1 MIFEKGHGSNVG
13 KPSSPHVD
21 VQALGRSEHG
31 FSIAFGREIGVK
43 QEIALSYHQ
52 LLISREIGGAGLVA
66 LHLAKTL
73 SRRTEQCH
81 IWIPGNGPAQR
92 AADELA
98 LTSHEYDSTGV
109 FSSGKVQSAV
119 ANWKFYRVL
128 RDYRPGIIH
137 VHSPICYG
145 AVQRGLKLSRLKRI
159 VHVHGEEEMDTLRWA
174 FKYPPEMIV
183 TCARYLV
190 DYVRGSLGERY
201 QRKQRI
207 IAVPNAVDTEK
218 FFPGD
223 KDEAKRR
230 TGAAT
235 DVPLILMLA
244 NLAPLKG
251 QETAIRAV
259 AELKKRGVHTNCWLA
274 GVERG
279 GGTYTAQL
287 SSLISELDVEDRIRL
302 LGYRSD
308 APDLLRAAD
317 FFLLPST
324 HEGLPLSILEAQ
336 ASKLPVLTAP
346 TGGIPELVSNGETG
360 FLIHAGDYV
369 GYSNSIQTLLSN
381 RGLYEHVA
389 ENAYEQ
395 VKREYEWNT
404 YCERIWE
411 IYCELLA
418 NREETL
424 RLK

>member
-1 MIFEKGHGSNVG
+1 
-13 KPSSPHVD
+13 
-21 VQALGRSEHG
+21 
-31 FSIAFGREIGVK
+31 
-43 QEIALSYHQ
+43 
-52 LLISREIGGAGLVA
+52 
-66 LHLAKTL
+66 
-73 SRRTEQCH
+73 
-81 IWIPGNGPAQR
+81 
-92 AADELA
+92 
-98 LTSHEYDSTGV
+98 
-109 FSSGKVQSAV
+109 
-119 ANWKFYRVL
+119 
-128 RDYRPGIIH
+128 
-137 VHSPICYG
+137 
-145 AVQRGLKLSRLKRI
+145 
-159 VHVHGEEEMDTLRWA
+159 MDTLRWA